1 MAEVFAIYFAS
12 SFCEKSKDST
22 MPGPKL
28 WRHKGMNVVL
38 QRKRITSLNFL
49 RSCKMALLLNCQTPS
64 DCTISSNYSEQE
76 EKLSCEE
83 MTNQDNLAECP
94 LLVFLDRKVDSL

>member
-1 MAEVFAIYFAS
+1 
-12 SFCEKSKDST
+12 
-22 MPGPKL
+22 
-28 WRHKGMNVVL
+28 MNVVL

>member
-1 MAEVFAIYFAS
+1 
-12 SFCEKSKDST
+12 
-22 MPGPKL
+22 
-28 WRHKGMNVVL
+28 MNVVL

-49 RSCKMALLLNCQTPS
+49 CSRKMALLLNFHCRIPT
-64 DCTISSNYSEQE
+64 DCTISSNCSEQE